1 MNIGQELYIGSE
13 IYQISDKEQLI
24 CDIHEQTTTLFL
36 VPDVEEDRYDIA
48 YNVLI
53 NNIAGALKLEKDQY
67 KIVSLTNPT
76 SFKNILIDNTLK
88 YFIVFGEASNLV
100 ENQFQYSKNQYI
112 TINNSK
118 FIFTDALGLINNP
131 SNKAQKNEFWLG
143 LQKMFHQ
150 K

>member
-1 MNIGQELYIGSE
+1 MQRKCL
-13 IYQISDKEQLI
+13 
-24 CDIHEQTTTLFL
+24 
-36 VPDVEEDRYDIA
+36 
-48 YNVLI
+48 
-53 NNIAGALKLEKDQY
+53 Y

-76 SFKNILIDNTLK
+76 SFKNILINNTLK